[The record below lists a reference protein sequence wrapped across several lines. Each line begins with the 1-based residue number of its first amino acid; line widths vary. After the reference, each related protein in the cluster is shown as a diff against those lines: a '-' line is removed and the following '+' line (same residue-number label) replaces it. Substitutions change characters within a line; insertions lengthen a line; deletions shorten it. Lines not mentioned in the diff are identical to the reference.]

1 MLSLQDV
8 YNEVL
13 ARKEESSQDYVLK
26 KYLKKLFKYTGR
38 ATILYASAFI
48 LKGIPGRVLQINRQ
62 DSGCFMAA
70 SSAMD
75 GRELDLIVHSPGG
88 STEATEQIVTYLRRR
103 YDHIRVIV
111 PLSVLSTATLLCCAA
126 DRIVV
131 GGHSSLGP
139 FDPVVN
145 WSYQGAAY
153 SAAAQNII
161 DEFSIAQRNINNKR
175 NNPILWI
182 ERLKAYPPGLLAT
195 CKTQIQL
202 SRTLAK
208 SWLEKYMFANE
219 EGAAEKAEGISAWLG
234 DSRNFASSVRPIG
247 YNQASS
253 KGLKLDLLSEE
264 ATFEENV
271 MAVYYA
277 AITKFQTSDCVK
289 IVVNHLGKG
298 CTVGARSSAGLTRES

>member
-38 ATILYASAFI
+38 ATILYASAFT
-48 LKGIPGRVLQINRQ
+48 LKEASGRVLQINRQ
-62 DSGCFMAA
+62 DSSCFLAA
-70 SSAMD
+70 SSGTD

-88 STEATEQIVTYLRRR
+88 SVEATEQIVTFLRRR

-111 PLSVLSTATLLCCAA
+111 PLSALSTATLLCCAA

-131 GGHSSLGP
+131 GEHSAVGP

-145 WSYQGAAY
+145 WSYQGTSF

-161 DEFSIAQRNINNKR
+161 DEFSIVQRNINNKR

-182 ERLKAYPPGLLAT
+182 E
-195 CKTQIQL
+195 
-202 SRTLAK
+202 
-208 SWLEKYMFANE
+208 
-219 EGAAEKAEGISAWLG
+219 
-234 DSRNFASSVRPIG
+234 
-247 YNQASS
+247 
-253 KGLKLDLLSEE
+253 KL
-264 ATFEENV
+264 N
-271 MAVYYA
+271 
-277 AITKFQTSDCVK
+277 K
-289 IVVNHLGKG
+289 
-298 CTVGARSSAGLTRES
+298 

>member
-1 MLSLQDV
+1 
-8 YNEVL
+8 
-13 ARKEESSQDYVLK
+13 
-26 KYLKKLFKYTGR
+26 
-38 ATILYASAFI
+38 
-48 LKGIPGRVLQINRQ
+48 
-62 DSGCFMAA
+62 
-70 SSAMD
+70 MD
-75 GRELDLIVHSPGG
+75 GQELDLIVHSPGG
-88 STEATEQIVTYLRRR
+88 SVEATEQIVTYLRRR

-131 GGHSSLGP
+131 GGYSSLSP

-145 WSYQGAAY
+145 WSYKGAAY

-182 ERLKAYPPGLLAT
+182 EKLKAYPPGLLAT

-219 EGAAEKAEGISAWLG
+219 ESAAEKAEDISVWLG
-234 DSRNFASSVRPIG
+234 NSRNFASSVRPIG

-298 CTVGARSSAGLTRES
+298 CTVGARSSTGLTRES

>member
-1 MLSLQDV
+1 VLSLQDV
-8 YNEVL
+8 HNEVL

-38 ATILYASAFI
+38 ATILYASAFT
-48 LKGIPGRVLQINRQ
+48 LKEVSGRVLQINRQ
-62 DSGCFMAA
+62 DSSYFMAA
-70 SSAMD
+70 SSAME
-75 GRELDLIVHSPGG
+75 GQELDLIVHSPGG
-88 STEATEQIVTYLRRR
+88 SVEATEQIVAYLRRR

-111 PLSVLSTATLLCCAA
+111 PLSALSTATLLCCAA
-126 DRIVV
+126 DRIVI

-161 DEFSIAQRNINNKR
+161 DEFAIAQRNINNKR

-182 ERLKAYPPGLLAT
+182 EKLKAYPPGLLAT

-219 EGAAEKAEGISAWLG
+219 EGAAQKAEDISAWLG

-247 YNQASS
+247 YNQANSQ
-253 KGLKLDLLSEE
+253 GLKLDLLSEE
-264 ATFEENV
+264 ATFEENL

-277 AITKFQTSDCVK
+277 AMTKLQTSDCVK

-298 CTVGARSSAGLTRES
+298 CTVGARSSAGLKTES